1 MSFLRNI
8 TLLICTASLIYT
20 AVLMLVP
27 DRFRREI
34 RSVLALAAAVAV
46 GAVITNA
53 DLSDLSGVFG
63 EINMPQS
70 LESRDSLIQEELE
83 ERLCDYLESLL
94 SEQGINVKKPTVG
107 TTIDG
112 QRRISITDAG
122 IELDSVY
129 RERESEIR
137 ALIGEK
143 IGEIEVKI
151 SYED

>member
-94 SEQGINVKKPTVG
+94 SEQGINVKKLTVG